1 MLKSFRQTVA
11 TPRKCPGRASPS
23 GPPERPSTS
32 THVSK
37 PSGIHLGGRRHEEE
51 VDAGRLGESRVR
63 RLVARV
69 ALEVLPFA
77 ELGRV
82 DEDRGDDQVVLA
94 ARRIEERDVP
104 GVERAHRGDE
114 PDAFPR
120 KGLANFGDRAER
132 PHGVFAPRSA
142 ASVSASAR

>member
-23 GPPERPSTS
+23 GPAERLLDLDPR
-32 THVSK
+32 VEAV
-37 PSGIHLGGRRHEEE
+37 GIHLGGRRHEEE
-51 VDAGRLGESRVR
+51 VDAGRLGDGGVR
-63 RLVARV
+63 LLVARV
-69 ALEVLPFA
+69 ALEVLPCA

-82 DEDRGDDQVVLA
+82 DEDRGDHQVVLA

-120 KGLANFGDRAER
+120 KGLANLGDRAQR